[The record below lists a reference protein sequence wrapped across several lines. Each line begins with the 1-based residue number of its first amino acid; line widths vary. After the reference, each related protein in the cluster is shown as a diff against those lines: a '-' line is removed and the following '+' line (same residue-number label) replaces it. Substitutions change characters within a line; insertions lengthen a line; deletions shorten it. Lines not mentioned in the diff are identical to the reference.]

1 VDKYTGKNKKTKRTI
16 TLLTMKLEETNSTCS
31 CDSYKNMTIKYSS
44 MLDEYF
50 KTNEMLRT
58 EILKL
63 QKEIQDLKDYI
74 KYTL

>member
-1 VDKYTGKNKKTKRTI
+1 M
-16 TLLTMKLEETNSTCS
+16 TLEQVNSTCS
-31 CDSYKNMTIKYSS
+31 CDSYKNMTIKYGA

-50 KTNEMLRT
+50 TTNEMLRT

-63 QKEIQDLKDYI
+63 QKEVQELKDYI